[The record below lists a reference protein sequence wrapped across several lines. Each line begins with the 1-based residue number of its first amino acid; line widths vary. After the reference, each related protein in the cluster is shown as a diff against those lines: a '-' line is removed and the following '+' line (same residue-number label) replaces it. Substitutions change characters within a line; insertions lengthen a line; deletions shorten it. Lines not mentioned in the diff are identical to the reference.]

1 MNNEID
7 IVDFKL
13 SILSLWKRKAF
24 ILVVTLLTTL
34 IGLLYTYNQVPIN
47 TYSARA
53 TVYSAVYGS
62 YQESITGSTAIV
74 TYADIVTSNK
84 VCERAASILSD
95 ATITSM
101 DISDMISASV
111 NNDSAIMGIY
121 AYSSNPELSI
131 KVVNAVA
138 EAFVIEIQRITGS
151 DAIQVLDSANTY
163 YLYSSGTKDLFMKR
177 ALFVAIGFVL
187 SCGIVML
194 RELFSGKVKS
204 IEQCKGENDTIIGV
218 IPHI

>member
-1 MNNEID
+1 MNNEIT

-13 SILSLWKRKAF
+13 SILALWKKKAF
-24 ILVVTLLTTL
+24 IIAVTLLTTL
-34 IGLLYTYNQVPIN
+34 MGLLYTYNQVPIN
-47 TYSARA
+47 TYHAKA

-62 YQESITGSTAIV
+62 YQESITGSTAIL

-84 VCERAASILSD
+84 VCERAASILAD
-95 ATITSM
+95 ATITSAN
-101 DISDMISASV
+101 ISSMINASV
-111 NNDSAIMGIY
+111 NSDSAIMGIY
-121 AYSSNPELSI
+121 AYSINPELAI
-131 KVVNAVA
+131 RVVNAVA

-177 ALFVAIGFVL
+177 ALFVAFGLIL

-204 IEQCKGENDTIIGV
+204 IEQCKGEGDTIIGI